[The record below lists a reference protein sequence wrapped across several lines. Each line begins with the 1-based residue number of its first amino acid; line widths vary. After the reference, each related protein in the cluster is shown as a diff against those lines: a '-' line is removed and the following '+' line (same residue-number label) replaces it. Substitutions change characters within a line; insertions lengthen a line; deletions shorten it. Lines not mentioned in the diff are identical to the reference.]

1 MDLSKCVPCHS
12 DSKNLLNPSKM
23 FNSKACD
30 YILLANNI
38 EEEIALPKKITVDLN
53 YLRSG
58 RS

>member
-23 FNSKACD
+23 FNSKVCD
-30 YILLANNI
+30 HILLANII